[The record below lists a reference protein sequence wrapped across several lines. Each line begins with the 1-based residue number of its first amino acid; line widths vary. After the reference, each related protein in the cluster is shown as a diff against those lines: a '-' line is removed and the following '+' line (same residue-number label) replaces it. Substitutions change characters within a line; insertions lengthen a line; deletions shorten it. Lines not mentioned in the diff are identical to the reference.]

1 MGKKGLRKAG
11 AAGLD
16 PEERMALE
24 EEDEFAKELAA
35 AEEIRREQALAGSGA
50 ADMNE
55 DDKDEDDET
64 ALQPRPREFLNN
76 QNGLRQALMEIEA
89 QNGPRPWPETMEVCQ
104 FPLGLEDVHDDL
116 ARETAFYRVALAAVK
131 EGRARLAKHNVP
143 YKRPEDFFCDMLKS
157 DDHMARVRFWSLE
170 EKEKGQLDCVCG
182 VMRERMVDS
191 YDMDL
196 VCVGMAGVL
205 STRRK
210 FGCVICG

>member
-1 MGKKGLRKAG
+1 MHTASVLKDSLPHLSHVFLYFILPHRDSMGKKGLRKAG

-35 AEEIRREQALAGSGA
+35 AEEIRREQALAGGGGA
-50 ADMNE
+50 NMDDE
-55 DDKDEDDET
+55 DDDEDEDEDDET

-76 QNGLRQALMEIEA
+76 QNGLRQVLVEIETA
-89 QNGPRPWPETMEVCQ
+89 NGPRPWPETMEVCQ

-131 EGRARLAKHNVP
+131 EGRARLAQHKVP

-157 DDHMARVRFWSLE
+157 DDHMARVRFWLNG
-170 EKEKGQLDCVCG
+170 KEGGGMDGLCVW
-182 VMRERMVDS
+182 V
-191 YDMDL
+191 
-196 VCVGMAGVL
+196 
-205 STRRK
+205 
-210 FGCVICG
+210 

>member
-16 PEERMALE
+16 SEERMALE

-35 AEEIRREQALAGSGA
+35 AEEIRREQTLAGGGA
-50 ADMNE
+50 ANMNGYDDE
-55 DDKDEDDET
+55 DDEDEDDET
-64 ALQPRPREFLNN
+64 ALQPRLREFLNN
-76 QNGLRQALMEIEA
+76 QNGLRQVLVEIET

-104 FPLGLEDVHDDL
+104 FPLGLDDVHDDL

-157 DDHMARVRFWSLE
+157 DDHMARVRSFFHSE
-170 EKEKGQLDCVCG
+170 EK
-182 VMRERMVDS
+182 
-191 YDMDL
+191 
-196 VCVGMAGVL
+196 
-205 STRRK
+205 
-210 FGCVICG
+210 